1 MQYMY
6 QVLVFQIIKKKINIY
21 ECLILLSCRW
31 DENPPAVRARPEGDR
46 VADKYHDQHVK
57 NLQVMDM
64 EAPPPTVRPT
74 KVPVHLQE
82 SETP

>member
-1 MQYMY
+1 MS
-6 QVLVFQIIKKKINIY
+6 
-21 ECLILLSCRW
+21 ESLILCTCSW

-46 VADKYHDQHVK
+46 VADKYHEQHVQ
-57 NLQVMDM
+57 NLRVMDM
-64 EAPPPTVRPT
+64 EAPPPTVRSP